1 MPRITIIHLPREH
14 LLEAL
19 RLVIRS
25 ANNLRIKHGRKPW
38 DSVVN
43 EVPSLNRHLY
53 ETDAD
58 GHWGAYNGDKLVGF
72 SSAIVRGGQWY
83 LSNLFVD
90 PRHQRKG
97 LGRKL
102 LERAM
107 EHGGSKVESRSLCTF
122 AYNEASI
129 ALYSQY
135 GIMPTYPIL
144 EMFKKITE
152 PQEIVPSGLK
162 LEEDNSHKS
171 ILRIDRLE
179 KDIRGY
185 SHLIDLEFLS
195 QSPKRKMC
203 QFFDGSKWIGYSI
216 VSNNRLIAPI
226 GAISPEYL
234 PRITGDLYH
243 ICQAAGA
250 DVCLVWV
257 GGRNTAVYQKTI
269 SLGFRLT
276 ELLLIMSTEPYG
288 DLMRYCPADLSIF

>member
-1 MPRITIIHLPREH
+1 MPKLTIQHLPKEH

-19 RLVIRS
+19 RLVMRS
-25 ANNLRIKHGRKPW
+25 ANNLRIKHGRMPW
-38 DSVVN
+38 DSIVN

-53 ETDAD
+53 ETDAA
-58 GHWGAYNGDKLVGF
+58 GHWGAYNGEKLIGF

-83 LSNLFVD
+83 MSNLFVD

-102 LERAM
+102 MERAM
-107 EHGGSKVESRSLCTF
+107 EHGGSKVDSRALCTF
-122 AYNEASI
+122 SYNEASV
-129 ALYSQY
+129 ALYSLY

-152 PQEIVPSGLK
+152 PQNAVPSGLK
-162 LEEDNSHKS
+162 IEEDNSHKA

-185 SHLIDLEFLS
+185 SHLIDLEFLAN
-195 QSPKRKMC
+195 SPKRMMY
-203 QFFDGSKWIGYSI
+203 QFFDGPMWVGYSI
-216 VSNNRLIAPI
+216 VSNNRLVAPL

-234 PRITGDLYH
+234 PGMAGDMHHLCQSTGS
-243 ICQAAGA
+243 
-250 DVCLVWV
+250 DVCLIWV
-257 GGRNTAVYQKTI
+257 GGRNKAVYQKTI
-269 SLGFRLT
+269 SLGFKLT
-276 ELLLIMSTEPYG
+276 ELLLIMSTNPYG